1 MIISTL
7 MNIDLDSIHVMGLKL
22 HRHIQ
27 NIHFVYVNREFYEK

>member
-7 MNIDLDSIHVMGLKL
+7 TNINLDSTHVVGLKL

-27 NIHFVYVNREFYEK
+27 NEYFVYVNREFYEK